1 MESSGQIL
9 KKAIR
14 REKNN
19 EKNNKKRIKS
29 KYCN

>member
-1 MESSGQIL
+1 M

-19 EKNNKKRIKS
+19 EKKIKLRAATPP
-29 KYCN
+29 